1 MGSFCMKVGTK
12 GSLFRVTQFLVKTT
26 SLVAEPS
33 LGFQSCI
40 GQSFSSLK
48 LRVAAL
54 RPHLV
59 VVTVGK

>member
-33 LGFQSCI
+33 LRFPKLHWSKFQ
-40 GQSFSSLK
+40 
-48 LRVAAL
+48 
-54 RPHLV
+54 
-59 VVTVGK
+59 